1 MIDTTRNLIG
11 DIVSGRI
18 KDQRLSLLA
27 DEIKARDLKLSE
39 AATEIKDLKLRLD
52 KAESLLRKFEIQKPA
67 DICPFCRRPTGDLVE
82 LSRIPIWNIMD
93 GRLHITSAAVA
104 ARSMIRTLS
113 IDQWPNKALE
123 PTPVTPL
130 GLPRSNGLASI
141 ISPAWL
147 SFIR

>member
-82 LSRIPIWNIMD
+82 LKPHPDMEHHGWKVAYYKCSSCGKKYDKNIE
-93 GRLHITSAAVA
+93 H
-104 ARSMIRTLS
+104 
-113 IDQWPNKALE
+113 
-123 PTPVTPL
+123 
-130 GLPRSNGLASI
+130 
-141 ISPAWL
+141 
-147 SFIR
+147 